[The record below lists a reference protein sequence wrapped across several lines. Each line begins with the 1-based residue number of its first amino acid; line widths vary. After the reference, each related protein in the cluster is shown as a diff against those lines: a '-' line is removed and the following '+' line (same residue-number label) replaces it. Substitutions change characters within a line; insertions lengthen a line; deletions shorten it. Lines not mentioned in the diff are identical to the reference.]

1 MPDTIRILVVDDNPN
16 HTELTAEYLAF
27 SGPFEVT
34 PAESLQAL
42 WERRAAGLYDVILLD
57 YNLPDGNGL
66 EALARFETEG
76 YDVPVIM
83 VTGRGDESIAAQAI
97 QRGAVDYV
105 VKTGDYLRLLPALVH
120 KALRTSQILRSNRQS
135 LEQIRYQALLLNN
148 VEDAV
153 VVWDSE
159 GVIRFWNQAAERLFG
174 CLAETRLGQ
183 PAAEV
188 YLTACQP
195 AICLEA
201 LDAGGPEVERQ
212 APRAAGETVWLSSR
226 VTPLFDAA
234 NKPQGYMDISR
245 DITQRRALEARI
257 LAAQAQLAQVARLT
271 TVGALAAGV
280 AHHISNPLTTVIA
293 EAQLLK
299 QHAGS
304 TDLVEAAEAIE
315 QAGWRAQEA
324 VRRLIEFSEPSVVA
338 IGPVNLGDTVRTAL
352 ALVGATVEALG
363 VTVTIDWPTDL
374 PPVQGNARQ
383 LEDLWTN
390 LLLWARA
397 AVDDDHTQ
405 EIRIRAVTNAAG
417 EAVVHVTMHA
427 QPAGAPAGLSAPAGA
442 VGAGLDNGLELGIC
456 REVMR
461 QHGGGLTVLSS
472 PATGTTV
479 TLTFPPRSLHDN
491 SLS

>member
-1 MPDTIRILVVDDNPN
+1 MVRMVRPMPDPIRVLVVDDNPN

-34 PAESLQAL
+34 PAESLHAL
-42 WERRAAGLYDVILLD
+42 WERRAAGSYDVILLD

-66 EALARFETEG
+66 QALARFEAEG

-105 VKTGDYLRLLPALVH
+105 VKTGDYLGLLPALVH
-120 KALRTSQILRSNRQS
+120 KAMRTSQIMRSNRQS

-153 VVWDSE
+153 VVWDSA

-174 CLAETRLGQ
+174 WQAETRLGQ
-183 PAAEV
+183 LAAEV
-188 YLTACQP
+188 YLSACQP

-201 LDAGGPEVERQ
+201 LDAAEPEVERQ
-212 APRAAGETVWLSSR
+212 APRAAGEIVWLSSR

-245 DITQRRALEARI
+245 DITQRKALEARI

-293 EAQLLK
+293 EAAK
-299 QHAGS
+299 
-304 TDLVEAAEAIE
+304 AA
-315 QAGWRAQEA
+315 R
-324 VRRLIEFSEPSVVA
+324 
-338 IGPVNLGDTVRTAL
+338 
-352 ALVGATVEALG
+352 
-363 VTVTIDWPTDL
+363 
-374 PPVQGNARQ
+374 
-383 LEDLWTN
+383 
-390 LLLWARA
+390 
-397 AVDDDHTQ
+397 
-405 EIRIRAVTNAAG
+405 
-417 EAVVHVTMHA
+417 
-427 QPAGAPAGLSAPAGA
+427 
-442 VGAGLDNGLELGIC
+442 GLDRPG
-456 REVMR
+456 
-461 QHGGGLTVLSS
+461 
-472 PATGTTV
+472 
-479 TLTFPPRSLHDN
+479 RSRRSH
-491 SLS
+491 